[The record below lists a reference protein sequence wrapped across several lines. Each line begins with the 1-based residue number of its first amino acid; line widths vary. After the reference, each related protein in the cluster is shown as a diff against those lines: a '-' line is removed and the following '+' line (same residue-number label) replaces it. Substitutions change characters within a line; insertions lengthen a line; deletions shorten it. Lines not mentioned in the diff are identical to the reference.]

1 MIVKILKIGLKTF
14 YGVAAFP
21 LLKVWRAR
29 NKNSENV
36 VIVYPNF
43 PQRILQY
50 FYSDAFVS
58 DLALINAVTN
68 CKEDFR
74 LKIGTKNMKEV
85 ASSSVFFNM
94 NQRFN
99 FQGYRN
105 YNRSIVQFVEQ
116 VESQNNTVYPNAAE
130 VRWWE
135 NKAYMHRR
143 FDELGIR
150 TPDSYLLNL
159 HEDNPEIRFEFPVL
173 LKEIHSCGAL
183 GIYKVN
189 NKEEFLSKVAD
200 PEIIKRNEFLIVQKL
215 IRIDRD
221 LRVVLVD
228 DKIIYHHWR
237 QNESVENWT
246 PTTYS
251 KGKKGDFGN
260 FPEQWRE
267 HIVESFKKTGL
278 ASGAFDLAWEDNDYS
293 NPPYIFEISPS
304 YFPNPE
310 PPESISKPYGD
321 YKHGLTLNNP
331 WEKHY
336 VKQLF
341 RVKNAVVN
349 AYLEQQNTSSQN
361 ELL

>member
-1 MIVKILKIGLKTF
+1 MTF
-14 YGVAAFP
+14 YAIAAFP
-21 LLKVWRAR
+21 FFKIWRAR
-29 NKNSENV
+29 NKNSDNV

-58 DLALINAVTN
+58 DLALINAVAN
-68 CKEDFR
+68 HKEDFR
-74 LKIGTKNMKEV
+74 IKIGLRNMKDV
-85 ASSSVFFNM
+85 ISSSVFFNM

-99 FQGYRN
+99 RPGYRD
-105 YNRSIVQFVEQ
+105 YNRAIVQCVEQ
-116 VESQNNTVYPNAAE
+116 LESQNNKVYPNAAE

-143 FDELGIR
+143 FDELGIQ

-159 HEDNPEIRFEFPVL
+159 HNDDPEIRFEFPVL
-173 LKEIHSCGAL
+173 LKEIHSSGAK
-183 GIYKVN
+183 GIYKVDN
-189 NKEEFLSKVAD
+189 VEEFRKTVLNH
-200 PEIIKRNEFLIVQKL
+200 EIIKRNEFLIVQKL

-228 DKIIYHHWR
+228 KEIIYHHWR
-237 QNESVENWT
+237 QNEDAENWT

-267 HIVESFKKTGL
+267 HIIETFQKLGL
-278 ASGAFDLAWEDNDYS
+278 TSGAFDLAWENNDYS

-321 YKHGLTLNNP
+321 KQGLTLSNP

-336 VKQLF
+336 VKQLY
-341 RVKNAVVN
+341 RVKNKVVSAYIGEKPRSNN
-349 AYLEQQNTSSQN
+349 A
-361 ELL
+361 